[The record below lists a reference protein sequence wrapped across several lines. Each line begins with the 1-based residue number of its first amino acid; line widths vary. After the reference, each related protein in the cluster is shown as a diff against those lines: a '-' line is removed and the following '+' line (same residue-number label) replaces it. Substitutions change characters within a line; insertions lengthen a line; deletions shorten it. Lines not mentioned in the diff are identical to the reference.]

1 MDNKY
6 KTAYYEFCK
15 DIAESMN
22 MDAMKHCNPTKYTA
36 ESVMAMP
43 SAVKAFFATLNMA
56 KFITGE

>member
-15 DIAESMN
+15 DMAESMN
-22 MDAMKHCNPTKYTA
+22 MDAMKHCNSANYTA

-43 SAVKAFFATLNMA
+43 SAVEAFFATMNICR
-56 KFITGE
+56 FIVGE